1 MKKFILIGFWASA
14 GFLGFACGDSDDGSS
29 GTGGTSGTST
39 GGSGGATNG
48 GAAGSGTTGGSSGAG
63 VTGGAAGNAG
73 SATGGSAGSGADG
86 GVGAEG
92 GMGEGGMGEGGETT
106 TGGSAGSGGGG
117 MSGTAGGGNGG
128 GGTGGAGAGGGPN
141 MACPMNQP
149 MPMTMCPTR
158 GLSCDFG
165 DTICRCNLNTG
176 NWNCFDQNGNCPAMP
191 NPGGTCTGGQ
201 TACSYGTDGTCVCIQ
216 GDFTCDDGVVSCPTA
231 RPTDGA
237 SCTMFPAGFD
247 CTYPAGDCSC
257 GTGVARTW
265 NCEGGGGTCPAMAPD
280 TGDACMTPGLICE
293 FNTPG
298 PGADETCVCD
308 QNNDWNCL

>member
-1 MKKFILIGFWASA
+1 MKKFIVIGFWASA
-14 GFLGFACGDSDDGSS
+14 GLLGFACGDSDDGSG
-29 GTGGTSGTST
+29 GTGGESGTS
-39 GGSGGATNG
+39 GAAGSGGSTNG
-48 GAAGSGTTGGSSGAG
+48 GASGSGTTGGSSGAG

-73 SATGGSAGSGADG
+73 SATGGSAGSGAEG

-92 GMGEGGMGEGGETT
+92 GMGDGGMGDGGETT
-106 TGGSAGSGGGG
+106 TGGSAGSGG

-128 GGTGGAGAGGGPN
+128 GAGAGGGGGGPN

-176 NWNCFDQNGNCPAMP
+176 SWNCFDQSGNCPAMP
-191 NPGGTCTGGQ
+191 NPGGTCMGGQ

-216 GDFTCDDGVVSCPTA
+216 GDFTCDDGVVSCPTT
-231 RPTDGA
+231 RPNDGA

-247 CTYPAGDCSC
+247 CPYPAGDCSC
-257 GTGVARTW
+257 GTGMGRTW

-280 TGDACMTPGLICE
+280 SGDPCMTPGLICE
-293 FNTPG
+293 FMTPG

-308 QNNDWNCL
+308 QNNDWTCI